1 MTVDINNCQ
10 DSIEI
15 DPEFE
20 EFMENCILT
29 GLKAEGIS
37 IPVEVSILLVDDNHI
52 RELNKTYRGIDAP
65 TDVLSFPMLEF
76 ESDDGKR
83 EITDVMNDAE
93 KDGDTVIL
101 GDIVIS
107 VERALNQAREY
118 NNSFLREMGFLLIHG
133 LLHLLGYDHMDEVDR
148 LEMRQ
153 KEESILKMLNLTRDG
168 Q

>member
-15 DPEFE
+15 DPEIE

-118 NNSFLREMGFLLIHG
+118 NHSFLREMGFLLIHG
-133 LLHLLGYDHMDEVDR
+133 LLHLLGYDHMDEGER